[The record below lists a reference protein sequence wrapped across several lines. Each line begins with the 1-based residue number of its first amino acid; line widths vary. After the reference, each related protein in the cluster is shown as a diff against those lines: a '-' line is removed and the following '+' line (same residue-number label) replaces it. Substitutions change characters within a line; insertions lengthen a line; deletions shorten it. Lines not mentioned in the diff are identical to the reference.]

1 MSKTIQE
8 QIDALVS
15 IKEDLFN
22 AINGTLNVEK
32 LEENTPFSDYAQ
44 RITTHTNSVD
54 ERYLVQITPSIG
66 CSQCYINDEPTYC
79 GIFEKGDNVT
89 VRIELLS
96 GYEFSNWEDGTTDTE
111 IKLNVDDNI
120 TLIPSIKPIGDIDDN
135 KFEVIYHVKYIYV
148 DGTNEEKED
157 IIKVYQ
163 KGDKFPEQSDFV
175 NNDDHNFELKVTY
188 KTPTIIDSKW
198 EYDAE
203 YTEKLLTGFYYT
215 GETNP
220 TEIEEFEKNPIY
232 NYKINLG
239 KDVIGTFT
247 YVFTPEN
254 CDVVI
259 EYTESG
265 MTSINDAKLS
275 EDIDATLI
283 NHFKEYYNFS
293 ELHYYNSESGK
304 PNSEY
309 SKITINQK

>member
-79 GIFEKGDNVT
+79 GIFEKGSNVT
-89 VRIELLS
+89 VRIEILS
-96 GYEFSNWEDGTTDTE
+96 GYEFSNWEDGTTETE
-111 IKLNVDDNI
+111 INLIVDDNI
-120 TLIPSIKPIGDIDDN
+120 TLIPSIKPIGDIDNN
-135 KFEVIYHVKYIYV
+135 KYEVIYHIEYKYV
-148 DGTNEEKED
+148 DGTNEQKED
-157 IIKVYQ
+157 IIKEYQ
-163 KGDKFPEQSDFV
+163 KGDKFPQQSDFV
-175 NNDDHNFELKVTY
+175 KSKYGFDLSVSY

-198 EYDAE
+198 EYNAT
-203 YTEKLLTGFYYT
+203 YTENLLTGFYYT

-220 TEIEEFEKNPIY
+220 TKIEEFSEIY

-239 KDVIGTFT
+239 RDVIGTFT

-254 CDVVI
+254 CDVII

-265 MTSINDAKLS
+265 MTSINEAKLS
-275 EDIDATLI
+275 EDIDPTLI
-283 NHFKEYYNFS
+283 NHFKENYNFS
-293 ELHYYNSESGK
+293 ELHYHSEGGK
-304 PNSEY
+304 PNSEN